1 MKTTPRKGLQD
12 MPTRS
17 SLTSDAE
24 NPQRRFLRVASLE
37 LRKALCI
44 KMRDVA
50 RSRVVEMERKI
61 AELEIEEARLL
72 AAAEIPL
79 TAPPQMN
86 PALQATSMPGG
97 VARRGL
103 TLKY

>member
-1 MKTTPRKGLQD
+1 MKTKPRKGLQD

-17 SLTSDAE
+17 SLTSDVE

-37 LRKALCI
+37 LRKSLCK

-50 RSRVVEMERKI
+50 RARAAEMERKI
-61 AELEIEEARLL
+61 AELELEESRLL
-72 AAAEIPL
+72 DAAQVSQQGE
-79 TAPPQMN
+79 
-86 PALQATSMPGG
+86 PAAVAASQVTG
-97 VARRGL
+97 VAGPTGRRGL

>member
-1 MKTTPRKGLQD
+1 MKTTPCKGLRD

-37 LRKALCI
+37 LRKALCV

-50 RSRVVEMERKI
+50 RVRVAEMERKI
-61 AELEIEEARLL
+61 VELEIEEARLL
-72 AAAEIPL
+72 AKATVSQTPPPLSPAPRAA
-79 TAPPQMN
+79 N
-86 PALQATSMPGG
+86 GPGA